1 MTAKKIKSLTELKKI
16 VQGLKR
22 EDKKVVFTNGC
33 FDVFHPGHLYYLEKV
48 KTKGDILIVAVNSND
63 SIKRLK
69 GEKRPLVDE
78 RERAEMLAALEC
90 VDWVTI
96 FSEDTPGKVIRELK
110 PDVLIKGGDYSLNEI
125 VGRDFVES
133 YKGKVLTVPLF
144 KGWSSTKLIE
154 TILKKYG

>member
-1 MTAKKIKSLTELKKI
+1 MTIKKIKSLTGLKKI
-16 VQGLKR
+16 VQGLKSKN
-22 EDKKVVFTNGC
+22 KKVVFTNGC

-48 KTKGDILIVAVNSND
+48 KTKGDILIVAINSND

-69 GEKRPLVDE
+69 GAKRPLVDE

-90 VDWVTI
+90 VDLVTI

-125 VGRDFVES
+125 VGREFVES
-133 YKGKVLTVPLF
+133 YKGKVLTVPLV

>member
-1 MTAKKIKSLTELKKI
+1 LFL
-16 VQGLKR
+16 
-22 EDKKVVFTNGC
+22 
-33 FDVFHPGHLYYLEKV
+33 H
-48 KTKGDILIVAVNSND
+48 SND

-69 GEKRPLVDE
+69 GAKRPLVDE
-78 RERAEMLAALEC
+78 WERAEMLAALEC
-90 VDWVTI
+90 VEWVTI

-144 KGWSSTKLIE
+144 EGWSSTKLIE